1 LNRGNW
7 NPTTKEG
14 DMMKSGK
21 HINSISATVN
31 TVFHLLFIL
40 MSLACIVPLL
50 LVAVVSIT
58 AEQSVV
64 IHGYRFWP
72 DQLSFEAYRY
82 LWQEGKVIIH
92 AYGVTVYVTVVGTM
106 LSLLVTSLF
115 AYPLSRKDFAYRKLF
130 AFLVVFALL
139 FHGGMVSWYMVTT
152 QILHLKNNIWALI
165 VPYLFNGWYVL
176 IMRTYFAT
184 TIPDA
189 IVESA
194 KIDGAGEYRIFFSI
208 ILRLSLPG
216 LATIGLFS
224 AIVYWNDWWL
234 PLMLITDDKILNIQ
248 YLMYKAQS
256 MADFLSSAS
265 AQNFGAMGDIT
276 PPSLTLRMA
285 LAVIGIGP
293 IVLAYPFFQKY
304 FVQGLTIG
312 AVKG

>member
-1 LNRGNW
+1 
-7 NPTTKEG
+7 
-14 DMMKSGK
+14 MKSSGGN
-21 HINSISATVN
+21 INAIPKSVN
-31 TVFHLLFIL
+31 AAFHLVFML
-40 MSLACIVPLL
+40 MSLTCIIPLI

-58 AEQSVV
+58 DEKSVAAN
-64 IHGYRFWP
+64 GYRFIP
-72 DQLSFEAYRY
+72 DYISLEAYRY
-82 LWQEGKVIIH
+82 LWQQGNVIIH
-92 AYGVTVYVTVVGTM
+92 AYGVTLFVTVVGTIM
-106 LSLLVTSLF
+106 SLLITAMF

-130 AFLVVFALL
+130 AFLVVFTLL
-139 FHGGMVSWYMVTT
+139 FHGGMVSWYLVTT

-165 VPYLFNGWYVL
+165 VPYLFNGWYVMIL
-176 IMRTYFAT
+176 RTYFAT

-216 LATIGLFS
+216 LATVGLFS

-234 PLMLITDDKILNIQ
+234 PLMLIHDDKIMNMQ

-256 MADFLSSAS
+256 MSDFLSSAN
-265 AQNFGAMGDIT
+265 AQNYGATMGIA